1 MSDRRSTLILADD
14 HPMMLEGLGKLLEP
28 SFAVVAKT
36 TDGLELLEAAARLR
50 PDLVITDVSMP
61 GIDGI
66 EATRRLA
73 ALSPATRVLILSFHS
88 EPSWVQA
95 AFEAGAWAYLTKIA
109 AAEEIEGAIREVR
122 AGQFYVSPSVTRGF
136 VLQTRAAAQAAA
148 PPLSEPEEILTP
160 REQDVVRLV
169 GQGLPNKEIASDLGV
184 SITTVRTHLNRVYDK
199 LGRGSRVQLALYAAQ
214 CVGTAN

>member
-1 MSDRRSTLILADD
+1 
-14 HPMMLEGLGKLLEP
+14 MMLEGLGKLLEP

-50 PDLVITDVSMP
+50 PDFVITDVSMP

-73 ALSPATRVLILSFHS
+73 TLSPATRVLILSFHS
-88 EPSWVQA
+88 EASWVQA
-95 AFEAGAWAYLTKIA
+95 AFEAGAWGYLTKTA
-109 AAEEIEGAIREVR
+109 GAEEIEGAIREVR

-136 VLQTRAAAQAAA
+136 ILHTRAEAQAAA
-148 PPLSEPEEILTP
+148 SPLPEPEEVLTP

-169 GQGLPNKEIASDLGV
+169 GRGLPNKEIASDLGV
-184 SITTVRTHLNRVYDK
+184 SVTTVRTHLNRVYDK
-199 LGRGSRVQLALYAAQ
+199 LGRGNRVQLALYAAQ
-214 CVGTAN
+214 CAGIAI